1 MTASGAWI
9 SISVIR
15 PGGSHWEY
23 EVTDMVNMDQLTAVG
38 EPAEATWTVA
48 PETVE
53 EAPPAPPPP
62 SPRRSAGAFLR
73 RRWVRVSL
81 AGVLT
86 GALLAVLVSGIVNDV
101 QTHTALS
108 GAQRQLTSTRGQLAS
123 TKSDLDGAEAALATS
138 RQLVEGLD
146 ATISQQR
153 GQLAANSTEIG
164 NLGDCLNGTLKM
176 MDELSNGDSAAV
188 AGTLTAINS
197 RCQAAFDGLP

>member
-23 EVTDMVNMDQLTAVG
+23 EVTDMVNMDQLTAVV

-48 PETVE
+48 PEAVE

-81 AGVLT
+81 AGVVT
-86 GALLAVLVSGIVNDV
+86 GALLAVLVSVRDACRFHRPSD
-101 QTHTALS
+101 QPAATASLEV
-108 GAQRQLTSTRGQLAS
+108 ATMCSTG
-123 TKSDLDGAEAALATS
+123 
-138 RQLVEGLD
+138 
-146 ATISQQR
+146 
-153 GQLAANSTEIG
+153 
-164 NLGDCLNGTLKM
+164 
-176 MDELSNGDSAAV
+176 
-188 AGTLTAINS
+188 
-197 RCQAAFDGLP
+197 QAA